1 MMDRDYLSPKRRKK
15 VLVSNDFREVLISHE
30 TSIIEQRIITT
41 ILSAIKDQQSL
52 FINVKSPVE
61 NQSQLSF
68 DDCYDGWS
76 NQGYV
81 EFLIPFQE
89 LNQEKK
95 MKNFAIKQALV
106 NMTNINWLTLRDESI
121 NGYSAVPFILS
132 PKWNSK
138 NIYFKMDKAV
148 MKHLLN
154 MSPYFPL
161 KKDLP
166 YNISSPNTVRFLMWL
181 LKFRKQEFVVKEYSE
196 ILKELSMPKNKYQ
209 NRAKFERDFLRNVK
223 ADLDSFNDLSFN
235 YKCNKGIYSFIF
247 YDTRNSVG
255 ENQKYPTINE
265 LQISRSLKYLKK
277 KRNLSENSL
286 NVLKKLFEVK
296 GHRELSNKLNG
307 KIDSKLQGEE
317 YIKAVFVHLETSVTL
332 SPQMRTLSPY

>member
-1 MMDRDYLSPKRRKK
+1 MMDRDHFSPKPRKK
-15 VLVSNDFREVLISHE
+15 VLISNDFREVLISQE

-61 NQSQLSF
+61 NQTQLSF

-81 EFLIPFQE
+81 EFLIPFQDLNKE
-89 LNQEKK
+89 LKEEKK
-95 MKNFAIKQALV
+95 MKNFSIKQALV
-106 NMTNINWLTLRDESI
+106 NMTNVSWLTLRDESI
-121 NGYSAVPFILS
+121 NGYSAVPFIIS

-154 MSPYFPL
+154 MNPYFPL

-166 YNISSPNTVRFLMWL
+166 YNVSSPNTLRFLMWL
-181 LKFRKQEFVVKEYSE
+181 LKFRKQEFIVKEYSE
-196 ILKELSMPKNKYQ
+196 ILKELSMPKNKYE

-235 YKCNKGIYSFIF
+235 YNCDKGIYSFVF
-247 YDTRNSVG
+247 YDTKNSVG
-255 ENQKYPTINE
+255 DNQKYPTINE
-265 LQISRSLKYLKK
+265 LQITRSLKYLKK
-277 KRNLSENSL
+277 KRNLSEIDL

-296 GHRELSNKLNG
+296 GHRELSKTLNG
-307 KIDSKLQGEE
+307 KIDAKMQGDE
-317 YIKAVFVHLETSVTL
+317 YIKAVFVHLENPVTL
-332 SPQMRTLSPY
+332 SP

>member
-1 MMDRDYLSPKRRKK
+1 MIDRDHFSPKPRKK
-15 VLVSNDFREVLISHE
+15 VLVSKDFREVLISQE
-30 TSIIEQRIITT
+30 TSIVEQRIITT

-52 FINVKSPVE
+52 FINVKSPID

-68 DDCYDGWS
+68 DDCYDGWA

-81 EFLIPFQE
+81 EFLITFQE
-89 LNQEKK
+89 LNQELKQEKK
-95 MKNFAIKQALV
+95 MKNSSIKQALV

-154 MSPYFPL
+154 MSSYFPL

-166 YNISSPNTVRFLMWL
+166 YVVSSPNTLRFLMWL
-181 LKFRKQEFVVKEYSE
+181 LKFQKQQFIVKEYSQ
-196 ILKELSMPKNKYQ
+196 ILKELSMPKNKYE

-235 YKCNKGIYSFIF
+235 YSCNRGIYSFVF

-255 ENQKYPTINE
+255 ENQKYPTLNE
-265 LQISRSLKYLKK
+265 LQIVRSLKYLKK
-277 KRNLSENSL
+277 RRDLSENNI

-296 GHRELSNKLNG
+296 GHSKLSKTLNG
-307 KIDSKLQGEE
+307 KINAKMQGDD
-317 YIKAVFVHLETSVTL
+317 YIKAVFVYLENPATL
-332 SPQMRTLSPY
+332 SP

>member
-1 MMDRDYLSPKRRKK
+1 MMDRDHFSPKPRKK
-15 VLVSNDFREVLISHE
+15 VLISNDFREVLISQE

-52 FINVKSPVE
+52 FINVKSPLE
-61 NQSQLSF
+61 NQTQLSF

-89 LNQEKK
+89 LNQGKK
-95 MKNFAIKQALV
+95 MRNSSIKQALV

-154 MSPYFPL
+154 MSPYFPV

-166 YNISSPNTVRFLMWL
+166 YNVSSPNTLRFLIWL
-181 LKFRKQEFVVKEYSE
+181 LKFRKQDFIVKEYSE
-196 ILKELSMPKNKYQ
+196 ILKELSVPKNKYE

-235 YKCNKGIYSFIF
+235 YKCDKGVYSFVF

-265 LQISRSLKYLKK
+265 LQIARSLKYLKK
-277 KRNLSENSL
+277 KRNLSENNI
-286 NVLKKLFEVK
+286 NVLQKLFEVK
-296 GHRELSNKLNG
+296 GHRELSKILNG
-307 KIDSKLQGEE
+307 KIDGKTQDDE
-317 YIKAVFVHLETSVTL
+317 YIKAVFVYLENT
-332 SPQMRTLSPY
+332 